1 MNAGRLTEVISIERP
16 SIAQNDFGANSI
28 QWQKHIQTRAD
39 VTFESGTRVTENN
52 EVIFSYNKVFTIR
65 YYHDIDEKDRIIWN
79 GKKWRILSL
88 EPDKAKQLITIKTE
102 LINE

>member
-16 SIAQNDFGANSI
+16 SIAQNDFGANRI

-39 VTFESGTRVTENN
+39 VTFESGTRATENN

-88 EPDKAKQLITIKTE
+88 EPDKAKQLISIKTE

>member
-16 SIAQNDFGANSI
+16 FVEQNEYGANGI
-28 QWQKHIQTRAD
+28 QWRAHITTRAD
-39 VTFESGTRVTENN
+39 VQFETGTRATENN

-88 EPDKAKQLITIKTE
+88 EPDKAKQLITIRTE

>member
-16 SIAQNDFGANSI
+16 SIAQNDVGANSI

-39 VTFESGTRVTENN
+39 VTFESGTRATENN

-88 EPDKAKQLITIKTE
+88 EPDKAKQLITIRTE

>member
-28 QWQKHIQTRAD
+28 QWQKYIQTRAD
-39 VTFESGTRVTENN
+39 VTFESGTRAIENN

-88 EPDKAKQLITIKTE
+88 EPDKTKQLITIRTE

>member
-16 SIAQNDFGANSI
+16 SIAQNDFVANSI

-39 VTFESGTRVTENN
+39 VTFESGTRATENN

-88 EPDKAKQLITIKTE
+88 EPDKTKQLITIRTE